1 MVAAV
6 QRRLRQA
13 VARRLAVV
21 GLTPGRMRALRRLGT
36 DSGPIR
42 MGELAASLG
51 VVPRTATTLVDELAE
66 SGLVARVADAE
77 DRRATRI
84 ELTAAGRQMLDSVQ
98 QIRAEAAAEVLGG
111 LGRGELGDLRDLLSR
126 VPLP

>member
-98 QIRAEAAAEVLGG
+98 QILAEAAAEVLGG